1 MLQIKPLRLLILENM
16 YSMVEE
22 RQSVLEHLLQEYQQ
36 TLDVLGKV
44 VSGEIDRSRVIVSQ
58 DGWQLLPEEPED
70 E

>member
-1 MLQIKPLRLLILENM
+1 MQIKPLRLLILENM

-22 RQSVLEHLLQEYQQ
+22 RQSVLEHLLQEYQG
-36 TLDVLGKV
+36 TLDMLGKV

-58 DGWQLLPEEPED
+58 DGWQLLPEEPGD